1 VSLHDNRYIDIA
13 PAAGW
18 LGSTQVAVKATNL
31 LGYSVSQTFSVYVV
45 SEIYTSFLPSVS
57 R

>member
-1 VSLHDNRYIDIA
+1 VSLHDNRHIDIA

-18 LGSTQVAVKATNL
+18 LGNTQVTVKATNL
-31 LGYSVSQTFSVYVV
+31 FGYSVSQAFSVIVV
-45 SEIYTSFLPSVS
+45 SKIYTSFLPSVS